1 MSDFYRPA
9 GAPINLQE
17 KNIRVDLGY
26 VTKYA
31 NKFRLNPVLEYKQ
44 RLHRRQLN

>member
-1 MSDFYRPA
+1 MSDFYRPI
-9 GAPINLQE
+9 APAVNSLE

-26 VTKYA
+26 VTKYG
-31 NKFRLNPVLEYKQ
+31 NKFRLNPVLEVKQ